1 MIHLD
6 RASDTPLMNQI
17 VLQFAGQI
25 QSGQLPAGSRLPS
38 IRKLAAQLEVS
49 SATIVGAYDR
59 LTARGLIASRAASG
73 YFVLPRS
80 SEPARPRLVTHHH
93 ERLDSIWL
101 MRRMLE
107 QRPGQLLAGSGFLP
121 ESWLED
127 TLSSR
132 LLTRFARQ
140 GQRSWAAP
148 GCAEGYL
155 PLRQQLSLKLEQ
167 ADIPADPEQIL
178 LTFGATHALDL
189 VLRALLSPGDTV
201 AVEEPGYFALWSQLR
216 AHGLRLVPIPR
227 RIDGPDLEALE
238 AACLHFRPKVFFTQT
253 LMHNPTGGSTSV
265 AVAARLVQ
273 LAERHDLLLVED
285 DVYGDLHPA
294 ANPVRLSQ
302 LDQLRRTIFIGSFS
316 KVLSSSIRVG
326 YLVAPPALFEA
337 FLEAKLLSVLNTSE
351 FDERLVHE
359 VLVGGGYR
367 KHLERV
373 RMRLARQWPNVL
385 KGLRNAGLGV
395 PDCEHVPL
403 FAWASLP
410 TPIDE
415 EVLARDAEINGFIL
429 APGRFFHCNPAT
441 EPHLR
446 FSVAHSNS
454 SQLFDYLGD
463 RVRAMRVGSPV
474 QPIPSADQQR

>member
-17 VLQFAGQI
+17 VLQLAGQI

-38 IRKLAAQLEVS
+38 IRKLAALLEVS
-49 SATIVGAYDR
+49 SATVVAAYDR

-73 YFVLPRS
+73 YFVLARNT
-80 SEPARPRLVTHHH
+80 EPVRPRLVAAHR

-101 MRRMLE
+101 IRRMLE
-107 QRPGQLLAGSGFLP
+107 QKPGQLVAGSGFLP

-132 LLTRFARQ
+132 LLTRVARQ
-140 GQRSWAAP
+140 EQRTWAAP

-155 PLRQQLSLKLEQ
+155 PLRQQLALKMKQ
-167 ADIPADPEQIL
+167 AGIPAEAEQIL

-201 AVEEPGYFALWSQLR
+201 AAEEPGYFALWTQLR
-216 AHGLRLVPIPR
+216 SHGLRVVPIPR
-227 RIDGPDLEALE
+227 HMDGPDLEALE
-238 AACLHFRPKVFFTQT
+238 SACQHFRPKIFFTQT

-265 AVAARLVQ
+265 ANAARLVQ

-294 ANPVRLSQ
+294 ENPVRLSQ
-302 LDQLRRTIFIGSFS
+302 LDQLRRTVFIGSFS

-326 YLVAPPALFEA
+326 YLAAPPALFDA

-373 RMRLARQWPNVL
+373 RMRLAKQWPSVL
-385 KGLRNAGLGV
+385 KGLRDVGLGV
-395 PDCEHVPL
+395 VEAEHVPL
-403 FAWASLP
+403 FAWAALP
-410 TPIDE
+410 EAIDE
-415 EVLARDAEINGFIL
+415 EILVRDAEAHGFIL
-429 APGRFFHCNPAT
+429 APGSFFHCCSGSK
-441 EPHLR
+441 PHIR
-446 FSVAHSNS
+446 FSVAYSNS
-454 SQLFDYLGD
+454 APLFSYLGE
-463 RVRAMRVGSPV
+463 RLRALQDDGWPV
-474 QPIPSADQQR
+474 AATVSTD

>member
-17 VLQFAGQI
+17 ALQLAGLI

-49 SATIVGAYDR
+49 SATVVAAYDR

-73 YFVLPRS
+73 YFVLSRTTLPPR
-80 SEPARPRLVTHHH
+80 PQLVAQHH

-101 MRRMLE
+101 IRRMLE

-121 ESWLED
+121 EAWLED

-132 LLTRFARQ
+132 LLNRVARQ
-140 GQRSWAAP
+140 EQRTWAAP
-148 GCAEGYL
+148 GCAEGYF
-155 PLRQQLSLKLEQ
+155 PLRQQLALKLKQ
-167 ADIPADPEQIL
+167 DGIPAEAEQIL

-189 VLRALLSPGDTV
+189 VMRALLSPGDTV

-216 AHGLRLVPIPR
+216 AQGLRIIPIPR
-227 RIDGPDLEALE
+227 RIDGPDLDALE
-238 AACLHFRPKVFFTQT
+238 SACLHFRPKIFFTQT

-265 AVAARLVQ
+265 AIAARLVQ

-294 ANPVRLSQ
+294 ENPVRLSQ

-326 YLVAPPALFEA
+326 YLAAPPALFET

-373 RMRLARQWPNVL
+373 RLRLARQWPSVL
-385 KGLRNAGLGV
+385 KGLRDVGLRV
-395 PDCEHVPL
+395 DDCEHVPL
-403 FAWASLP
+403 FAWAALP
-410 TPIDE
+410 SGVDE
-415 EVLARDAEINGFIL
+415 EILARDAESQGFIL
-429 APGRFFHCNPAT
+429 APGRFFHCGPGCG
-441 EPHLR
+441 PHLR

-454 SQLFDYLGD
+454 QPLFTYLGE
-463 RVRAMRVGSPV
+463 RLHALRSFSSSAIS
-474 QPIPSADQQR
+474 SADV